1 MNILHIIFSLENGGK
16 ENMLID
22 IANAQ
27 KDLGHNVA
35 IVVVNRNLDQ
45 AIINRI
51 SAKVKLYVLKRK
63 RTGLNPFPWF
73 RLFYFIHWYFKP
85 DVIHSHDLML
95 GGILKILTKK
105 KRVFTLHGPGRDTSG
120 MKDYDLLVA
129 ISNSVK
135 EDVESRSKLKCEV
148 VLNGIKTDAVR
159 QRIDWNIESDF
170 RIVLVKRLNHELK
183 GQDILIRAA
192 NKLVHKNNKQNF
204 KFFFIGEGPSRE
216 YLEKMVEKKHLK
228 EHVFIEG
235 NWPRDKV
242 YQKLADFHLF
252 VHPSRIE
259 GFGLSIVEAISAKIP
274 VISSDVGG
282 PAEILDESTGFLF
295 ESENSDELVNQ
306 IVKVEEMYK
315 NALIPEFVEKAY
327 KNITCNYDIR
337 TTASQYC
344 KLYETT

>member
-27 KDLGHNVA
+27 KALGHNVA
-35 IVVVNRNLDQ
+35 IVVVNKNLDQ
-45 AIINRI
+45 AIIDRI
-51 SAKVKLYVLKRK
+51 SAKVEFYVLKRK
-63 RTGLNPFPWF
+63 RNGINPIPWL
-73 RLFYFIHWYFKP
+73 RLFYFINWHFKP
-85 DVIHSHDLML
+85 DVVHSHDLML
-95 GGILKILTKK
+95 GRILKILTKK
-105 KRVFTLHGPGRDTSG
+105 KRVLTLHGPGRDASG

-135 EDVESRSKLKCEV
+135 EDLEGRSKQKCEV
-148 VLNGIKTDAVR
+148 VLNGIKTDTVR
-159 QRIDWNIESDF
+159 QRKDWNIESDF

-183 GQDILIRAA
+183 GQDLLIQAA
-192 NKLVHKNNKQNF
+192 NLLVHKNNRQNF
-204 KFFFIGEGPSRE
+204 KFFFIGEGSSRG
-216 YLEKMVEKKHLK
+216 YLEKMVEELQLK
-228 EHVFIEG
+228 EHVFFEG

-295 ESENSDELVNQ
+295 KSENPEELAGK

-315 NALIPEFVEKAY
+315 NGLIPEFVEKAY
-327 KNITCNYDIR
+327 KKISHNYDIR
-337 TTASQYC
+337 NTASQYC
-344 KLYETT
+344 KLYEVT